1 MLLSYPILLLNS
13 LKVHLYVLCA
23 TVLTEYEH
31 IFPQCSIR
39 ETVFFTNNISMTLA
53 MHFKLHSYFMLIN
66 YTSF

>member
-31 IFPQCSIR
+31 IFP
-39 ETVFFTNNISMTLA
+39 
-53 MHFKLHSYFMLIN
+53 
-66 YTSF
+66 